1 MKTFN
6 PGPNPQLSHEY
17 VNYRSLHIWN
27 ALPAAFF
34 GFALFCLSYTTSFLP
49 SYPWLPRA
57 FRDRLTTNH
66 VLLQSSCSSGWD
78 QEPDSSL
85 CSWPKG
91 DENSNGHLKQH
102 CRDLWET
109 SFNTGSNRISVTH
122 SSPEWEQS
130 HRLQKAISFLWFST
144 DGWPPIRLFPHG
156 QQSLWGLLIH
166 SPRSRAFHTGQVLS
180 RFKWFKCFPSPSV
193 LFKGHLDSRGHC

>member
-27 ALPAAFF
+27 TLPAAFF

-66 VLLQSSCSSGWD
+66 VLLQSSCSRRETKSQTPPSAPGQRGLKTVMAILNSTAGISGRHPWM
-78 QEPDSSL
+78 QGAIEFKWHTAAL
-85 CSWPKG
+85 
-91 DENSNGHLKQH
+91 NGSRVTVSRRQHLFYG
-102 CRDLWET
+102 L
-109 SFNTGSNRISVTH
+109 
-122 SSPEWEQS
+122 
-130 HRLQKAISFLWFST
+130 AST
-144 DGWPPIRLFPHG
+144 DGWPPIRSFPHG
-156 QQSLWGLLIH
+156 WQSLWELAHALATLPSIPH
-166 SPRSRAFHTGQVLS
+166 RASSQQI
-180 RFKWFKCFPSPSV
+180 
-193 LFKGHLDSRGHC
+193 